1 MSIEI
6 ENFSIQ
12 FVFCFLQPWRNAIG
26 SRVKILCAVLHERWT
41 MKIITTCLTRSF
53 RLFAGDRKGVTA
65 LEYGLIAGGVAM
77 GILASVYYLGS
88 GVGNT
93 FNLLANSFPH

>member
-12 FVFCFLQPWRNAIG
+12 FVFCLLQPWRNATG
-26 SRVKILCAVLHERWT
+26 SRVKILCAALPERWT
-41 MKIITTCLTRSF
+41 MEIMTTCLTRSF

-65 LEYGLIAGGVAM
+65 LEYGLLAALIASAIMVAV
-77 GILASVYYLGS
+77 GTLGTDMNKMFHTMA
-88 GVGNT
+88 GKIN
-93 FNLLANSFPH
+93 

>member
-12 FVFCFLQPWRNAIG
+12 FVFCLLQPWRNATG
-26 SRVKILCAVLHERWT
+26 SRVKILCAALPERWT
-41 MKIITTCLTRSF
+41 MEIMTTCLTRSF

-65 LEYGLIAGGVAM
+65 LEYGLLAALI
-77 GILASVYYLGS
+77 ASVIVGSVTTLGHHLH
-88 GVGNT
+88 T
-93 FNLLANSFPH
+93 MFHTAATKIQ

>member
-26 SRVKILCAVLHERWT
+26 SRVKIFCVALPGRWT
-41 MKIITTCLTRSF
+41 MEIMTTCLTRSF

-65 LEYGLIAGGVAM
+65 LEYGLIAGCITLGIIGGVTM
-77 GILASVYYLGS
+77 LG
-88 GVGNT
+88 GKVG
-93 FNLLANSFPH
+93 LLFSTLGDNFP